1 MIRVV
6 VDTNVLVSALLT
18 EHGAAAA
25 VLDFL
30 NAGKLYWCISD
41 AILAD
46 YLITGNKRHS
56 PARWKSTKILNA
68 RELLGIPIEQIP

>member
-1 MIRVV
+1 
-6 VDTNVLVSALLT
+6 
-18 EHGAAAA
+18 